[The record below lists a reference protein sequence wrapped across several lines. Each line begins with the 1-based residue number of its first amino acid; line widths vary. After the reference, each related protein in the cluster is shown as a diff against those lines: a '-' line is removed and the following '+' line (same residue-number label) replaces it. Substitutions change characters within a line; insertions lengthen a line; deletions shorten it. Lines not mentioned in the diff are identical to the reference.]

1 MRDNEEQELKL
12 VDRGLLELT
21 GVEEVIDFDENK
33 VRLETNLGNL
43 IIDGSD
49 LKMKH
54 LDLDS
59 KELIIKGHVRELK
72 YDKVFKANGFFK
84 RLFK

>member
-1 MRDNEEQELKL
+1 MPDNVEQKL
-12 VDRGLLELT
+12 RLFNREKLELE
-21 GVEEVIDFDENK
+21 GVLEVIDFDENK

-43 IIDGSD
+43 IIEGTD

-59 KELIIKGHVRELK
+59 KELQIAGYVEEIK
-72 YDKVFKANGFFK
+72 YDKVFKANNFFK